1 MFKIHRYR
9 RKRRSNMT
17 NFNSIYLFLIEAKG
31 VYSDHNINNKD
42 ITLTSFKTLLITTL
56 GGCGLCGYIS

>member
-1 MFKIHRYR
+1 
-9 RKRRSNMT
+9 MT